1 MLEYAAEFVQVH
13 GVIIFIGW
21 ISPQSIPCF
30 FISNFPAACRLIA
43 GAGKLGTFA
52 CVTFTNET
60 LTNLSK
66 EFFVCF
72 FFNNIFSGKKTR
84 HRTIVSDQGGIRVKL
99 LQNQGAS
106 PLIRFYPLENGVDV
120 YSKTYDAL
128 HFLFE
133 TLYNKKNL
141 IAIIRISIV
150 HKVDVKANY
159 TGVSPFMLFLKNIV
173 KIISWKLLN
182 LWRENGVDVNAK
194 NDYGEHTLCKNYYE
208 IGY

>member
-1 MLEYAAEFVQVH
+1 MCYIYQRDTDESIK
-13 GVIIFIGW
+13 GIF
-21 ISPQSIPCF
+21 CLF
-30 FISNFPAACRLIA
+30 FS
-43 GAGKLGTFA
+43 
-52 CVTFTNET
+52 
-60 LTNLSK
+60 
-66 EFFVCF
+66 
-72 FFNNIFSGKKTR
+72 NNIFSGKKTR
-84 HRTIVSDQGGIRVKL
+84 RKL

-182 LWRENGVDVNAK
+182 LWLENGVDVNAK